1 MFSAPDRSGD
11 FIALS
16 AAVRTAITAA
26 FISFYCPR
34 GEQRE
39 AGCWQTKSGGKGGE
53 ESGYREEEEGD
64 NDGMEETPTGKEQEL
79 FRT

>member
-1 MFSAPDRSGD
+1 MFSGPDKSGD

-34 GEQRE
+34 GGQRE

-64 NDGMEETPTGKEQEL
+64 NDGMEETRTGKELEL
-79 FRT
+79 FKT